1 MKAFTRTMV
10 LGLAT
15 LGFAATVTAA
25 EAPKRD
31 AAALEN
37 SRDAVAWEAQNAK
50 GVDKAQLKQEEQRIQ
65 DLIDNVQRGGQVD
78 VDDIDRTLNRTR

>member
-15 LGFAATVTAA
+15 LGFAATVHAA
-25 EAPKRD
+25 DAPRRD

-37 SRDAVAWEAQNAK
+37 SRDAVAWQAQNAK
-50 GVDKAQLKQEEQRIQ
+50 GVDKTQLKQEEQRIQ